1 MFHRISRGH
10 YQCWCCKCVFFS
22 GRNRTQHSLGE
33 CESYQRI
40 SCTTLAGFWVSLSQR
55 DWLILTQIVAQQ
67 THSELGKQRL
77 RPNHGSYRN
86 ATNRPVWSIISLFLV
101 NIIFLA
107 AKHGSKKKSNIFL
120 FWQNSTKKRQLLC
133 FSLSLQETQSF
144 FSFSGGKKNGVNFNI
159 FWKTGSEDDR
169 SAADADADTDTEAEA
184 DAWNGLPLKKVELET
199 EIGASFKLC
208 CRSYYGVGFLLLQFN
223 SSTDYFICLRGPGL
237 LPLHHNYVS
246 NY

>member
-107 AKHGSKKKSNIFL
+107 AKHGSKKKIKYFFVL
-120 FWQNSTKKRQLLC
+120 TKLYQKTAA
-133 FSLSLQETQSF
+133 FVF
-144 FSFSGGKKNGVNFNI
+144 FSFSARNSKFFFFFRGKEK
-159 FWKTGSEDDR
+159 
-169 SAADADADTDTEAEA
+169 
-184 DAWNGLPLKKVELET
+184 
-199 EIGASFKLC
+199 
-208 CRSYYGVGFLLLQFN
+208 
-223 SSTDYFICLRGPGL
+223 RG
-237 LPLHHNYVS
+237 
-246 NY
+246 